1 MPKYKQHI
9 RVPTALF
16 EHSGYKGL
24 ADNRKPYALAIIVM
38 LLKYVNQ
45 KKGECFP
52 RYAKIR
58 KDLGCSKKTLTNYM
72 HLLSTA
78 GLIKIRRLS
87 STNLYTIN
95 PILLVNE
102 VNLVQGVGN
111 MVHIS
116 GVPNA
121 HINKTYLNKHIV
133 LTKNNKMDKVNI
145 NKIDKIVNDKTIDK
159 QRKIIK
165 ISQCMGLPEL
175 KECITNNIHPYYA
188 RVALELKEQEL
199 RDARAVPKHIVEQ
212 AMTAAVSKNAK
223 NRSFNY
229 RKKIEFNKRNN
240 LDWQG
245 KPKK

>member
-16 EHSGYKGL
+16 DYAGYKGL

-102 VNLVQGVGN
+102 VNVVQGVGN

-133 LTKNNKMDKVNI
+133 LTKNNKM
-145 NKIDKIVNDKTIDK
+145 NKIDGIVNNTSLDK
-159 QRKIIK
+159 QSKIIQLA
-165 ISQCMGLPEL
+165 SLTLPEL
-175 KECITNNIHPYYA
+175 KQCIKQHPHYVQKAIEYQEQ
-188 RVALELKEQEL
+188 VA
-199 RDARAVPKHIVEQ
+199 RDARAVPKNILDQ
-212 AMTAAVSKNAK
+212 KLTAALQTNAK
-223 NRSFNY
+223 NRSAAY
-229 RKKIEFNKRNN
+229 KAKVEYNKRN
-240 LDWQG
+240 G
-245 KPKK
+245 IKPWEMKKNKF

>member
-1 MPKYKQHI
+1 MGKYKQHI

-16 EHSGYKGL
+16 EYAGYKGL

-121 HINKTYLNKHIV
+121 HINKTYLNKHII
-133 LTKNNKMDKVNI
+133 LTKNNKMNKV
-145 NKIDKIVNDKTIDK
+145 DKIINSKDIDK
-159 QRKIIK
+159 QTKIIELA
-165 ISQCMGLPEL
+165 SVPLPEL
-175 KECITNNIHPYYA
+175 KQCINKHPYYVQKA
-188 RVALELKEQEL
+188 IEYQEQVA
-199 RDARAVPKHIVEQ
+199 RDARAVPKNILDQ
-212 AMTAAVSKNAK
+212 RLTAAMQTNAK
-223 NRSFNY
+223 NRSAAY
-229 RKKIEFNKRNN
+229 KAKVEYNKRN
-240 LDWQG
+240 G
-245 KPKK
+245 IKPWEMKKNKF

>member
-1 MPKYKQHI
+1 VAKYKQHI
-9 RVPTALF
+9 RVPTGLF
-16 EHSGYKGL
+16 DHPGYKGL

-133 LTKNNKMDKVNI
+133 LTKNNKM
-145 NKIDKIVNDKTIDK
+145 NKIDKIINSKDIDK
-159 QRKIIK
+159 QTKIIELA
-165 ISQCMGLPEL
+165 SVPLPEL
-175 KECITNNIHPYYA
+175 KQCIDKHPYYVREA
-188 RVALELKEQEL
+188 IKYQEQVA
-199 RDARAVPKHIVEQ
+199 RDARAVPKIVMQ
-212 AMTAAVSKNAK
+212 QKLSAALQTNAK
-223 NRSFNY
+223 NRSAAYKAKVAYNKANNIKPWEI
-229 RKKIEFNKRNN
+229 KKNKF
-240 LDWQG
+240 
-245 KPKK
+245 

>member
-102 VNLVQGVGN
+102 VNLVQGVGYD
-111 MVHIS
+111 VHIS

-121 HINKTYLNKHIV
+121 HINKTSLNNIYNNIG
-133 LTKNNKMDKVNI
+133 KNKLD
-145 NKIDKIVNDKTIDK
+145 NKIDRIVNSKEIDK
-159 QRKIIK
+159 QTKIV
-165 ISQCMGLPEL
+165 EL
-175 KECITNNIHPYYA
+175 ASVPLAELQSYYSKHPYYIQQA
-188 RVALELKEQEL
+188 IEHQEQEL
-199 RDARAVPKHIVEQ
+199 RDARAVPKHVVEQ
-212 AMTAAVSKNAK
+212 AMTAAVSKTIK
-223 NRSFNY
+223 NRSASY
-229 RKKIEFNKRNN
+229 KAKVEYNKRNN

>member
-9 RVPTALF
+9 RVPTGLF
-16 EHSGYKGL
+16 DHPGYKGL

-102 VNLVQGVGN
+102 VNVVQGVGN

-133 LTKNNKMDKVNI
+133 LTKNNKMNKV
-145 NKIDKIVNDKTIDK
+145 DRIVNSKEIDK
-159 QRKIIK
+159 QTKIIELA
-165 ISQCMGLPEL
+165 SVPLPEL
-175 KECITNNIHPYYA
+175 KQCIDKHPYYVQKA
-188 RVALELKEQEL
+188 IEYQEQEL
-199 RDARAVPKHIVEQ
+199 RDKRSLPKHIVEQ

>member
-1 MPKYKQHI
+1 MAKYKQHI

-45 KKGECFP
+45 NKGECFP

-78 GLIKIRRLS
+78 GLIRIRRLS

-121 HINKTYLNKHIV
+121 HINKTSLNNIYNNIG
-133 LTKNNKMDKVNI
+133 KNKLD
-145 NKIDKIVNDKTIDK
+145 KIDKIVNDKTIDK

-175 KECITNNIHPYYA
+175 KECISNNIHPYYA

-245 KPKK
+245 KPNK

>member
-9 RVPTALF
+9 RVPTGLF
-16 EHSGYKGL
+16 DHPGYKGL

-121 HINKTYLNKHIV
+121 HINKTYLNKHIER
-133 LTKNNKMDKVNI
+133 TSNNKMNKV
-145 NKIDKIVNDKTIDK
+145 DRIVNSKEIDK
-159 QRKIIK
+159 QTKIIELA
-165 ISQCMGLPEL
+165 SVPLPEL
-175 KECITNNIHPYYA
+175 KQCIDKHPYYVQKA
-188 RVALELKEQEL
+188 IEYQEQEL
-199 RDARAVPKHIVEQ
+199 RDKRSLPKHIVEQ

-245 KPKK
+245 KPKVK

>member
-145 NKIDKIVNDKTIDK
+145 NKIDKIVNNKTIDK

>member
-102 VNLVQGVGN
+102 VNVVHGVGN

>member
-1 MPKYKQHI
+1 MAKYKQHI
-9 RVPTALF
+9 RIPTALF
-16 EHSGYKGL
+16 EHAGYKGL

-45 KKGECFP
+45 KKGECYP
-52 RYAKIR
+52 QYAKIR

-102 VNLVQGVGN
+102 VYDIPQVGN

-121 HINKTYLNKHIV
+121 HINKTYLNKHII
-133 LTKNNKMDKVNI
+133 LTSNNKMETKV
-145 NKIDKIVNDKTIDK
+145 DKIVNNTSLDK
-159 QRKIIK
+159 QSKIIK
-165 ISQCMGLPEL
+165 LASLTLPEL
-175 KECITNNIHPYYA
+175 KQCINKHPHYVQRA
-188 RVALELKEQEL
+188 IEHQEQEL
-199 RDARAVPKHIVEQ
+199 RDKRAVPKHIVEQ
-212 AMTAAVSKNAK
+212 AMTAAVSKTIK
-223 NRSFNY
+223 NRSAAY
-229 RKKIEFNKRNN
+229 KAKVEYNKRNN

>member
-52 RYAKIR
+52 RYSKIR

-121 HINKTYLNKHIV
+121 HINKTSLNNIYNNIG
-133 LTKNNKMDKVNI
+133 KNKLD
-145 NKIDKIVNDKTIDK
+145 NKIDRIVNSKEIDK
-159 QRKIIK
+159 QTKIV
-165 ISQCMGLPEL
+165 EL
-175 KECITNNIHPYYA
+175 ASVPLAELQSYYSKHPYYIQQA
-188 RVALELKEQEL
+188 IEHQEQEL
-199 RDARAVPKHIVEQ
+199 RDARAVPKHVVEQ
-212 AMTAAVSKNAK
+212 AMTAAVSKTIK
-223 NRSFNY
+223 NRSASY
-229 RKKIEFNKRNN
+229 KAKVEYNKRNN

>member
-16 EHSGYKGL
+16 EHAGYKGL

-45 KKGECFP
+45 NKGECFP

-133 LTKNNKMDKVNI
+133 LTKNNKMNKV
-145 NKIDKIVNDKTIDK
+145 DKIINSKDIDK
-159 QRKIIK
+159 QTKIIELA
-165 ISQCMGLPEL
+165 SVPLPEL
-175 KECITNNIHPYYA
+175 KQCINKHPYYVQKA
-188 RVALELKEQEL
+188 IEYQEQVA
-199 RDARAVPKHIVEQ
+199 RDARAVPKHVVEQ
-212 AMTAAVSKNAK
+212 AMTVAVSKTIK
-223 NRSFNY
+223 NRSASY
-229 RKKIEFNKRNN
+229 KAKVEYNKRNN

>member
-52 RYAKIR
+52 RYSKIR

-133 LTKNNKMDKVNI
+133 LTKNNKMD
-145 NKIDKIVNDKTIDK
+145 KIDKIVNDKTIDK

>member
-1 MPKYKQHI
+1 MGKYKQHI

-121 HINKTYLNKHIV
+121 HINKTSLNNIYNNIG
-133 LTKNNKMDKVNI
+133 KNKLD
-145 NKIDKIVNDKTIDK
+145 NKIDRIVNSKDIDKHTKIV
-159 QRKIIK
+159 
-165 ISQCMGLPEL
+165 EL
-175 KECITNNIHPYYA
+175 ASVPLAELQSYYSKHPYYIQQA
-188 RVALELKEQEL
+188 IEHQEQEL
-199 RDARAVPKHIVEQ
+199 RDARAVPKHVVEQ
-212 AMTAAVSKNAK
+212 AMTAAVSKTIK
-223 NRSFNY
+223 NRSASY
-229 RKKIEFNKRNN
+229 KAKVEYNKRNN

>member
-1 MPKYKQHI
+1 MSKYKQHI

-45 KKGECFP
+45 NKGECFP

-78 GLIKIRRLS
+78 GLIRIRRLS

>member
-9 RVPTALF
+9 RVPTGLF
-16 EHSGYKGL
+16 DHPGYKGL

-102 VNLVQGVGN
+102 VNVVQGVGN

-133 LTKNNKMDKVNI
+133 LTKNNKM
-145 NKIDKIVNDKTIDK
+145 NKIDRIVNSKEIDK
-159 QRKIIK
+159 QTKIIELA
-165 ISQCMGLPEL
+165 SVPLPEL
-175 KECITNNIHPYYA
+175 KQCIDKHPYYVQKA
-188 RVALELKEQEL
+188 IEYQEQVA
-199 RDARAVPKHIVEQ
+199 RDARAVPKIVMQ
-212 AMTAAVSKNAK
+212 QKLTAALQTNAK
-223 NRSFNY
+223 NRSAAY
-229 RKKIEFNKRNN
+229 KAKVEYNKRN
-240 LDWQG
+240 G
-245 KPKK
+245 IKPWEMKKNKF

>member
-9 RVPTALF
+9 RVPTGLF
-16 EHSGYKGL
+16 DHPGYKGL

-102 VNLVQGVGN
+102 VYEVQGVGN

-133 LTKNNKMDKVNI
+133 LTKNNKMNKV
-145 NKIDKIVNDKTIDK
+145 DKIINSKDIDK
-159 QRKIIK
+159 QTKIIELA
-165 ISQCMGLPEL
+165 SVPLPEL
-175 KECITNNIHPYYA
+175 KQCIDKHPYYVQKA
-188 RVALELKEQEL
+188 IEYQEQEL
-199 RDARAVPKHIVEQ
+199 RDKRSLPKHIVEQ

-229 RKKIEFNKRNN
+229 RKKIEYNKRNGLN
-240 LDWQG
+240 WKG
-245 KPKK
+245 EPIKK

>member
-9 RVPTALF
+9 RVPTVLF
-16 EHSGYKGL
+16 DHPGYKGL

-45 KKGECFP
+45 EKGECFP

-102 VNLVQGVGN
+102 VNVVQGVGN

-133 LTKNNKMDKVNI
+133 LTKNNKM
-145 NKIDKIVNDKTIDK
+145 NKIDDIVNNTSLDK
-159 QRKIIK
+159 QSKIIK
-165 ISQCMGLPEL
+165 LASLTLPEL
-175 KECITNNIHPYYA
+175 KQFIKQHPHYVQKAIEYQEQ
-188 RVALELKEQEL
+188 VA
-199 RDARAVPKHIVEQ
+199 RDARAVPKNILDQ
-212 AMTAAVSKNAK
+212 RLTAALQTNAK
-223 NRSFNY
+223 NRSAAY
-229 RKKIEFNKRNN
+229 KAKVEYNKRN
-240 LDWQG
+240 G
-245 KPKK
+245 IKPWEMKKNKF

>member
-1 MPKYKQHI
+1 MAKYKQHI

-16 EHSGYKGL
+16 EYAGYKGL

-102 VNLVQGVGN
+102 VNLVQGVGYD
-111 MVHIS
+111 VHIS

-133 LTKNNKMDKVNI
+133 LTKNNKMDK
-145 NKIDKIVNDKTIDK
+145 IDKIVNDKTLDK

>member
-1 MPKYKQHI
+1 MAKYKQHI
-9 RVPTALF
+9 RIPTALF

-45 KKGECFP
+45 NKGECYP

-102 VNLVQGVGN
+102 VNVVQGVGN

-121 HINKTYLNKHIV
+121 HINKTYLNKHIEI
-133 LTKNNKMDKVNI
+133 TSNNKMNKV
-145 NKIDKIVNDKTIDK
+145 DKIINSKDIDK
-159 QRKIIK
+159 QTKIIELA
-165 ISQCMGLPEL
+165 SVPLPEL
-175 KECITNNIHPYYA
+175 KQCINKHPYYVQKA
-188 RVALELKEQEL
+188 IEYQEQVA
-199 RDARAVPKHIVEQ
+199 RDARAVPKNILDQ
-212 AMTAAVSKNAK
+212 RLTAAMQTNAK
-223 NRSFNY
+223 NRSAAY
-229 RKKIEFNKRNN
+229 KAKVEYNKRN
-240 LDWQG
+240 G
-245 KPKK
+245 IKPWENKKNKF